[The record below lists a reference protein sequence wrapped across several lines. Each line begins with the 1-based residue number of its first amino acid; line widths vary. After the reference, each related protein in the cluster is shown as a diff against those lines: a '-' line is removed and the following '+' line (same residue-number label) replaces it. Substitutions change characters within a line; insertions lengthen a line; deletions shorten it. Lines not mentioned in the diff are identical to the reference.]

1 MAPDGSKA
9 YVTGI
14 DSLSIIDAQT
24 DTVTATVTVP
34 AGAFALAVSPNG
46 RRLYVTNALD
56 SVTVLDTA
64 TNAVIA
70 TINTGTT
77 SPSGVAVS
85 PDGSKIYVANYAT
98 AVVLVIDAA
107 TNAIVATIPI
117 PEGIPGVIPTPYV
130 LAVTP
135 DGARVYVTILNG
147 TFVDVIDTSTN
158 TVIAS
163 VTVGVDPLGVDV
175 TPDGKRVYVANVF
188 GSCTPNCAPA
198 GSVSVINTAT
208 NTVTDTIAVGGQPL
222 AFGRFIPS
230 GMTLPKFAG
239 TPGKA
244 NCYGQ
249 SVSALTSQY
258 HGINAAA
265 AALGYS
271 SAKAL
276 QNAILAFCEA

>member
-1 MAPDGSKA
+1 VMREPVILDKLL
-9 YVTGI
+9 
-14 DSLSIIDAQT
+14 DR
-24 DTVTATVTVP
+24 
-34 AGAFALAVSPNG
+34 ALAQSDYYG
-46 RRLYVTNALD
+46 RRSRFARENPL
-56 SVTVLDTA
+56 SPIKRGMG
-64 TNAVIA
+64 IA
-70 TINTGTT
+70 AFYHGSGFTG
-77 SPSGVAVS
+77 SGERYLNS
-85 PDGSKIYVANYAT
+85 
-98 AVVLVIDAA
+98 
-107 TNAIVATIPI
+107 
-117 PEGIPGVIPTPYV
+117 
-130 LAVTP
+130 LA
-135 DGARVYVTILNG
+135 
-147 TFVDVIDTSTN
+147 
-158 TVIAS
+158 
-163 VTVGVDPLGVDV
+163 GVDV

-276 QNAILAFCEA
+276 QNTIVAYCEA